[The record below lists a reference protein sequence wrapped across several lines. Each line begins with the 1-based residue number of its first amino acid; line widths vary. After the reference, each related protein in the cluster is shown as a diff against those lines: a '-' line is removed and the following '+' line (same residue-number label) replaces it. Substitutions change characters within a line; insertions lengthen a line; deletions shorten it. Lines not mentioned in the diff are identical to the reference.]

1 MCIVEAVLVE
11 TKEVFTPLF
20 GVAAV
25 LLVIVRVVVELTE
38 AGIVLR
44 VDTGRVEGV
53 MMEVNVVVVTGALL
67 GRVVALGT
75 ALDMEP
81 CSEAEDT
88 QAELLVPDK

>member
-1 MCIVEAVLVE
+1 MCIVEAILVE
-11 TKEVFTPLF
+11 TKEVFIPLF
-20 GVAAV
+20 GVIAV
-25 LLVIVRVVVELTE
+25 LLVIVTVVVELTE

-53 MMEVNVVVVTGALL
+53 VMGVSVVLVTGALL

-81 CSEAEDT
+81 CSEVDDT
-88 QAELLVPDK
+88 QGELLVPDK

>member
-44 VDTGRVEGV
+44 VDTGRVGV